1 MLDELSVSLILFLHD
16 NPNST
21 TTDVAKEIVKDTE
34 SNVNELRAM
43 DTKIRQRFK
52 VLEERGIVKKK
63 DCKPALYSIDHSH
76 VTIGREAELLYKNGK
91 NGDTG
96 NGRKIS
102 MSIGEFMMVL
112 ISDKSIIIRMIGDF
126 EDDSDNS

>member
-21 TTDVAKEIVKDTE
+21 TTDVAKSIINDVD
-34 SNVNELRAM
+34 SNIGELRAM

-76 VTIGREAELLYKNGK
+76 VTIGREAELTYKNGM
-91 NGDTG
+91 NDDAG
-96 NGRKIS
+96 NGRRIS
-102 MSIGEFMMVL
+102 IPIGEFMMVL
-112 ISDKSIIIRMIGDF
+112 ISDKSIIIRMTGDF
-126 EDDSDNS
+126 DDE